1 MKSVFFTPLI
11 PDNPQKGMGWIEI
24 DKNLVKRIGITSE
37 YKTIGYG
44 GRTKFTGPD
53 GLEFMAYADNPRG
66 FGGRNKHRFTVHS
79 HNETFLLLA
88 QKKLTIEAILH
99 FVRSWANHDAKVIT
113 PGKRT
118 VDLNKVGADTPAY
131 VYFIHNEDS
140 MAVKI
145 GRAKNVQRRL
155 ATLQTSSP
163 SDLKLL
169 GVIKTESSRCAMEL
183 EESLHK
189 KFKKSRIR
197 GEWFHL
203 DSPVTDYI
211 KSQINSQLEL
221 SQTKQ
226 RSKYSTLS

>member
-1 MKSVFFTPLI
+1 M
-11 PDNPQKGMGWIEI
+11 PDKPQKGMGWIEI
-24 DKNLVKRIGITSE
+24 DKEIVKRIQISSE
-37 YKTIGYG
+37 YRTKCYG
-44 GRTKFTGPD
+44 GRTQFTGPN

-66 FGGRNKHRFTVHS
+66 FGGRNKRRFNVHS
-79 HNETFLLLA
+79 HNEVILLLA
-88 QKKLTIEAILH
+88 QKKLNIEAVLH

-118 VDLNKVGADTPAY
+118 VDLNKIGADTPAY

-145 GRAKNVQRRL
+145 GCAKNVQRRL

-169 GVIKTESSRCAMEL
+169 GTIKAESFRCAMEL
-183 EESLHK
+183 EENLHE
-189 KFKKSRIR
+189 KFKDSRIR

-203 DSPVTDYI
+203 DSLVTDYL
-211 KSQINSQLEL
+211 KSMINCHLEFL
-221 SQTKQ
+221 
-226 RSKYSTLS
+226 